1 LLRKGVRGQ
10 TLPVGGCWRLVV
22 RGPCDHANKYVT
34 CPFWLTSTD
43 DVPAL
48 QEFYARAVRLRQRA
62 EQTGNQI
69 VLAQQDHI
77 IPYLATRIKSLEDR
91 SVDGSL
97 SVDDVLEQL
106 CTDLAEAESAM
117 EEVRTAGVVLA
128 TKHLE
133 RMIIE
138 LKAKIT
144 ALEGAK

>member
-1 LLRKGVRGQ
+1 M
-10 TLPVGGCWRLVV
+10 
-22 RGPCDHANKYVT
+22 
-34 CPFWLTSTD
+34 
-43 DVPAL
+43 
-48 QEFYARAVRLRQRA
+48 
-62 EQTGNQI
+62 
-69 VLAQQDHI
+69 LAQQDHI